1 MRKVKEEMVTAATT
15 QKVIIISDS
24 SRQFLCVCRLATE
37 TAYVRQKIF
46 SAVVR

>member
-1 MRKVKEEMVTAATT
+1 MVKTTTT
-15 QKVIIISDS
+15 QEAIIISDF

-46 SAVVR
+46 SAIVR